1 MKARSLVFDLFGDYL
16 RYRGGAVRL
25 RALIELM
32 GAFDVPEP
40 SVRVVVTRMRS
51 EGWLQGTRS
60 GREASYGLTDA
71 SWRLLDEG
79 RSRIFDRER
88 NAWDG
93 CWHMVM
99 YQVPETERALREQ
112 MRKKLAWL
120 GFGPMSASV
129 WVSPHDRT
137 ASIRDEFGGH
147 ETVSL
152 DVLHARSD
160 GPAYDR
166 DIALRCWDLA
176 ALDHDYAE
184 LRKQY
189 ELRLTRYRAGEFSG
203 RGALTERMLLVH
215 DYRMFPFR
223 DPDLPL
229 ELLPTAWSGRE
240 AHEVFLEAHE
250 SLRGP
255 AEAYVD
261 EVLAG

>member
-1 MKARSLVFDLFGDYL
+1 
-16 RYRGGAVRL
+16 
-25 RALIELM
+25 
-32 GAFDVPEP
+32 
-40 SVRVVVTRMRS
+40 
-51 EGWLQGTRS
+51 
-60 GREASYGLTDA
+60 
-71 SWRLLDEG
+71 
-79 RSRIFDRER
+79 
-88 NAWDG
+88 
-93 CWHMVM
+93 MVL

-137 ASIRDEFGGH
+137 AAIRDEFGGH

-160 GPAYDR
+160 GAAHDR

-176 ALDHDYAE
+176 ALDHDYAQ
-184 LRKQY
+184 LLKQY
-189 ELRLTRYRAGEFSG
+189 EPRLTRYRTGEYSG
-203 RGALTERMLLVH
+203 RDALTERMLLIH

-229 ELLPTAWSGRE
+229 ELLPGAWSGRE

-261 EVLAG
+261 DVLAGQAQRLRKRGL